1 MSGSTT
7 DDPLSELPPLDSD
20 ALAPQSDGG
29 ALDIV
34 ITIQHPA
41 HVHFFRNAIDDLEDR
56 GHHVHV
62 FAREKDIALDLLD
75 AYEID
80 HEVLAGA
87 AGGLVGKAAVQLAY
101 EWRLFR
107 RARRIDPDVMVAIGE
122 PGVVHVAA
130 LLGSR
135 SIVFTDTEHAT
146 YRKRFVYPMADQ
158 VCSPEYYSDH
168 IGDNHIKYPGYHELA
183 YLHPDRFTPDPA
195 PVREMGIDPE
205 DRLVVLRLVSWEAA
219 HDIGDSGIDDVTD
232 VVEQLEAAG
241 ATVVITAEGE
251 LPPALA
257 PHEITAPPER
267 IHDLLYHADL
277 FIGESATMA
286 TESAILGT
294 PAILVTTIRGMGN
307 IRELRDEYELVF
319 SYADATRHADAIER
333 AVEIL
338 ESETDDRWEQRRQR
352 LLSEKI
358 DTTTFLTTLAEDGQ
372 VGAAV
377 FEDPPAMGF

>member
-1 MSGSTT
+1 MPGSTT
-7 DDPLSELPPLDSD
+7 GDPLSELPPLDSD
-20 ALAPQSDGG
+20 AHTTQSDGG
-29 ALDIV
+29 TLDVV

-41 HVHFFRNAIDDLEDR
+41 HVHFFRNAIEDLEDR
-56 GHHVHV
+56 GHRVHV

-75 AYEID
+75 AYGIE

-87 AGGLVGKAAVQLAY
+87 ASNLLGKATVQLAY

-107 RARRIDPDVMVAIGE
+107 RARRIDPDVMLAIGE

-135 SIVFTDTEHAT
+135 SVVFTDTEHAT

-158 VCSPEYYSDH
+158 VCSPEYYRDH

-195 PVREMGIDPE
+195 PVRDMGIDPG

-232 VVEQLEAAG
+232 VVEQLEATG

-251 LPPALA
+251 LPPDLA
-257 PHEITAPPER
+257 PYEITAPPEQ

-319 SYADATRHADAIER
+319 SYADANRHADAVER

-338 ESETDDRWEQRRQR
+338 ESETDDRWEERRQR

-358 DTTTFLTTLAEDGQ
+358 DTTTFLTTLVEDGQ

-377 FEDPPAMGF
+377 FEDPPPMGL

>member
-1 MSGSTT
+1 MTDSTS
-7 DDPLSELPPLDSD
+7 PLSELPPLDSD
-20 ALAPQSDGG
+20 ALTPQSDGG
-29 ALDIV
+29 SLDIV
-34 ITIQHPA
+34 VTIQHPA
-41 HVHFFRNAIDDLEDR
+41 HVHFFRNAIEELEER
-56 GHHVHV
+56 GHRVSV

-80 HEVLAGA
+80 YEVLAGSA
-87 AGGLVGKAAVQLAY
+87 RTLPRKASVQLAY

-130 LLGSR
+130 VLGCR

-158 VCSPEYYSDH
+158 VCSPEYYRDH

-195 PVREMGIDPE
+195 PVREMGIEPTDQ
-205 DRLVVLRLVSWEAA
+205 LVVLRLVSWDAA
-219 HDIGDSGIDDVTD
+219 HDVGDSGIEDVTA
-232 VVEQLEAAG
+232 VVERLEATG
-241 ATVVITAEGE
+241 ATVVLTAEGE
-251 LPPALA
+251 VPPELTR
-257 PHEITAPPER
+257 HEITAPPER
-267 IHDLLYHADL
+267 IHDLLAHAEL
-277 FIGESATMA
+277 FLGESATMA
-286 TESAILGT
+286 TESAVLGT

-307 IRELRDEYELVF
+307 VRELRDEYGLVY
-319 SYADATRHADAIER
+319 SYADENRHADAVER

-338 ESETDDRWEQRRQR
+338 ESETDGPWEERRQR

-358 DTTTFLTTLAEDGQ
+358 DTTTFLTTIVEDGD

-377 FEDPPAMGF
+377 FEDPPPIDL

>member
-1 MSGSTT
+1 MPGSTT
-7 DDPLSELPPLDSD
+7 GDPLSELPPLDSD
-20 ALAPQSDGG
+20 AHTTQSDGG

-41 HVHFFRNAIDDLEDR
+41 HVHFFRNAITDLEDR
-56 GHHVHV
+56 GHRVHV

-75 AYEID
+75 AYGID

-87 AGGLVGKAAVQLAY
+87 SRGLVGKATVQLAY

-135 SIVFTDTEHAT
+135 SVVFTDTEHAT
-146 YRKRFVYPMADQ
+146 YRKQFVYPMADQ
-158 VCSPEYYSDH
+158 VCSPEYYRDH

-195 PVREMGIDPE
+195 PVREMGLDPE

-219 HDIGDSGIDDVTD
+219 HDIGDSGIDDVSD
-232 VVEQLEAAG
+232 VVEQLESTG

-251 LPPALA
+251 LPPDLS
-257 PHEITAPPER
+257 PYEITAPPEQ

-307 IRELRDEYELVF
+307 IRELRDEYELVC
-319 SYADATRHADAIER
+319 SYADANRHADAVER

-338 ESETDDRWEQRRQR
+338 ESETDERWEQRRQR

-358 DTTTFLTTLAEDGQ
+358 DTTTFLTTLVEDGQ

-377 FEDPPAMGF
+377 FEDPPPMGL